1 MVGWPARWKEQ
12 GEERSGR
19 VANGKDEQIK
29 SGGEKSRQKEKTLLG
44 GEKRVKGT
52 KYKRRKMGGWRKR
65 DEQRGSGGKAVS
77 GGKGKGWVER
87 EWKVEETEGRDEEGT
102 GDKDGRRRA
111 GRGGRGGQGGWNQTL
126 ILTKFAT

>member
-87 EWKVEETEGRDEEGT
+87 EWKVEETEGREQGT
-102 GDKDGRRRA
+102 RMDG
-111 GRGGRGGQGGWNQTL
+111 GGQGGVGEEGKEGG
-126 ILTKFAT
+126 IRP